1 MLLKAPPLLVRAA
14 AALLVISSGHAAN
27 VNWDG
32 SESTDWFTGL
42 NWDNTT
48 GPIAG
53 DVAYIASG
61 TVDFD
66 TESNENLRAIRLQGG
81 TLNLLGGSFTAT
93 AQSSWDSHIDSTL
106 NHSGTIAAIN
116 ELEIGRSSGKTGF
129 YALSGGS
136 LKISRGLN
144 GYSLYLGANKS
155 SGNAGTGTLEITG
168 GAFTTRSSVK
178 LGDDSSS
185 GTGTF
190 AVLGSAIGEIG
201 IAASNGDNDA
211 TWLQHSGSTLKVG
224 IDLGGVRSIFLND
237 SATATSGTS
246 ATFENGSLL
255 DVSYYGNGSKGGTW
269 TVMEVE
275 NGDVIDNGLAFA
287 PGVNTS
293 VWSFNVDNSGANGL
307 LTVTATGTPDTGN
320 VFWTGLTDDG
330 WNDATNWN
338 RDPVEGDY
346 VWVTFGTP
354 ELSADNSIAI
364 RGLRSQGGTFTI
376 SGGQLNAA
384 FQSSAESHINGTI
397 SQTGGTAII
406 NELEI
411 GNALNETGA
420 YLLSGGQLNISR
432 AREDNSL
439 YLGGNRRGND
449 GGTGTLEISGGS
461 FITRYGVKLGHA
473 TKPGTGNFAVLG
485 SSATQIGIG
494 TSNGSFDG
502 YWNQHAGSTLKVGI
516 DFGGVT
522 PIFLDDSSSDTNG
535 TYTTFE
541 NGSLLDV
548 GYYDNGSGGGTWTV
562 MEVED
567 GDITDN
573 GLAFAPGVD
582 TSTWSF
588 NVDNSGP
595 NGLLTI
601 TAAGD
606 PTGIPIVVGNTPKQ
620 TMRYGMDYE
629 RLWYWTTSL
638 NSAERDL
645 VAKWSVVDNDIDFI
659 RVAINAG
666 YELTEGN
673 YDLSAYTFRIIPMM
687 QEMQEANPDIKFFAS
702 PRPLDE
708 AVNNVAWQPYPQ
720 WITGSTGS
728 SSNFNFNW
736 QKCAEYLVRY
746 IELMDSYGFEIS
758 YLDLTN
764 EWNFLTPTHARDIAE
779 YLEADL
785 IPKGLTMPLI
795 IAPSTWSYAQGR
807 SWLAGVNTARRRD
820 AIDIS
825 ASHNTNKT
833 GTAEDFVE
841 RSHDILGPEKE
852 VWNTELHGWKSTS
865 SANEAL
871 TFSFMLEAINAGFSG
886 LTGWLAIGTTN
897 QGHSYI
903 LNPNGTPVR
912 NVKYFIFN
920 KLTNTSHRGQAL
932 DIDTPAELSHTT
944 ALIKDNLLTV
954 WAINQNPGGVPINI
968 DLNGLLST
976 NQTITKTQWNTGL
989 SVEGIATTSTSTDP
1003 TKVFALIPGESV
1015 CCIEIP
1021 LDPPS
1026 GPVTRFEAESHD
1038 GQSGTRLEDTSDS
1051 DGVQNVAYISNND
1064 WIRYDDLTLAENTYA
1079 RFRVARPTGV
1089 ANSKIE
1095 VRLGSPTGALIGS
1108 ADIPVTGDWQ
1118 AWKTIEVPLT
1128 NAGGTYDVYLVF
1140 VEDGTSTNASLMNLN
1155 WLALTLNEPEF
1166 DEITDE
1172 HLKFYASSITN
1183 TGSNVETI
1191 TFEIPLSGLGQSYQ
1205 LQFSNTLE
1213 ENSWTDT
1220 GDPQTGTR
1228 NALTFQTVAPIILG
1242 KRFYRVQVTLP

>member
-1 MLLKAPPLLVRAA
+1 MFLKTQSPLARAA
-14 AALLVISSGHAAN
+14 AVLLAASSLHAAN

-32 SESTDWFTGL
+32 SEGTDWFTGL

-53 DVAYIASG
+53 DVAYIPSG

-66 TESNENLRAIRLQGG
+66 TETNANLRAIRLQGG
-81 TLNLLGGSFTAT
+81 TLNLIGGSFSAT
-93 AQSSWDSHIDSTL
+93 AQSSWDSHINSTV
-106 NHSGTIAAIN
+106 NHTGTSAAIN
-116 ELEIGRSSGKTGF
+116 QLEIGRTSGKTGF

-136 LKISRGLN
+136 LNISRALN
-144 GYSLYLGANKS
+144 GYSLYLGGNKS

-168 GAFTTRSSVK
+168 GSLTTRSSVK

-201 IAASNGDNDA
+201 IAGSNTDNDA

-237 SATATSGTS
+237 STTTTSGTS

-255 DVSYYGNGSKGGTW
+255 DVDFYDNGQDGGTW
-269 TVMEVE
+269 IVMEVE

-287 PGVNTS
+287 PDVNTS

-307 LTVTATGTPDTGN
+307 LTVTATGDPDTGN
-320 VFWTGLTDDG
+320 VFWTGLTNDD
-330 WNDATNWN
+330 WNNATNWN

-346 VWVTFGTP
+346 AYITFSNP
-354 ELSADNSIAI
+354 ELSSGDSIAI
-364 RGLRSQGGTFTI
+364 RGLRAQGGTFTI

-384 FQSSAESHINGTI
+384 FQSSAESHLNATMI
-397 SQTGGTAII
+397 QTGGTAVI

-411 GNALNETGA
+411 GQALGETGS

-432 AREDNSL
+432 AQEDNSL
-439 YLGGNRRGND
+439 YLGSNRRGND

-473 TKPGTGNFAVLG
+473 TKSGTGNFTVLG
-485 SSATQIGIG
+485 STASQIGIG

-502 YWNQHAGSTLKVGI
+502 YWNQHPGSTLKVGI

-522 PIFLDDSSSDTNG
+522 PIFLDDSDSDDNG
-535 TYTTFE
+535 TYATFE

-548 GYYDNGSGGGTWTV
+548 DYYENGSGGGTWTV
-562 MEVED
+562 IEVED
-567 GDITDN
+567 GSITDN

-582 TSTWSF
+582 TSLWSF
-588 NVDNSGP
+588 NIDNSGP
-595 NGLLTI
+595 NGLLTV
-601 TAAGD
+601 TAVGE
-606 PTGIPIVVGNTPKQ
+606 PSGIPVVVGNTPKQ

-629 RLWYWTTSL
+629 RLWFWTTSL

-659 RVAINAG
+659 RVAINSG
-666 YELTEGN
+666 YELTEGDF
-673 YDLSAYTFRIIPMM
+673 DLSAYTFRIIPMM
-687 QEMQEANPDIKFFAS
+687 QEMQQANPDIKFFAS

-708 AVNNVAWQPYPQ
+708 AQPNVAWQPYPQ
-720 WITGSTGS
+720 WITNSTGG
-728 SSNFNFNW
+728 SSNFSLNW
-736 QKCAEYLVRY
+736 EKCAQYLIRY

-779 YLEADL
+779 YLEDDL
-785 IPKGLTMPLI
+785 IPKGLTMPQI

-807 SWLAGVNTARRRD
+807 SWLAGVNTTRRRN

-825 ASHNTNKT
+825 ASHNTDKT

-865 SANEAL
+865 NADEVL

-886 LTGWLAIGTTN
+886 LSGWLAIGTTN

-932 DIDTPAELSHTT
+932 EIDTPDELSHTT

-954 WAINQNPGGVPINI
+954 WAINQNPGGVPLNI

-976 NQTITKTQWNTGL
+976 NQTITKTQWNTAL

-1003 TKVFALIPGESV
+1003 GKIFALIPGESV

-1021 LDPPS
+1021 LDPPG
-1026 GPVTRFEAESHD
+1026 GPLTRFEAEGYD
-1038 GQSGTRLEDTSDS
+1038 DQSGIRTETTTDDNE
-1051 DGVQNVAYISNND
+1051 GQNVAFISNND
-1064 WIRYDDLTLAENTYA
+1064 WVRYNNVTLNENASA
-1079 RFRVARPTGV
+1079 RFRVARPT
-1089 ANSKIE
+1089 NKSDSQIQ
-1095 VRLGSPTGALIGS
+1095 VRLGSPTGELIGT
-1108 ADIPVTGDWQ
+1108 ADVPETGGWQ
-1118 AWKTIEVPLT
+1118 NWETIEIPLNNT
-1128 NAGGTYDVYLVF
+1128 AGTYDLYLVF
-1140 VEDGTSTNASLMNLN
+1140 IENGASNASLINLN
-1155 WLALTLNEPEF
+1155 WFDLSLGLAPVIDENIILTGVTISNAF
-1166 DEITDE
+1166 QTVGTIS
-1172 HLKFYASSITN
+1172 FSIQQ
-1183 TGSNVETI
+1183 SAA
-1191 TFEIPLSGLGQSYQ
+1191 GQIYQ
-1205 LQFSNTLE
+1205 VQFSDTLLE
-1213 ENSWTDT
+1213 DSWTDLGEPSIGT
-1220 GDPQTGTR
+1220 GGEIDFNINYPT
-1228 NALTFQTVAPIILG
+1228 ALS
-1242 KRFYRVQVTLP
+1242 KRFYRVKVTLPESS